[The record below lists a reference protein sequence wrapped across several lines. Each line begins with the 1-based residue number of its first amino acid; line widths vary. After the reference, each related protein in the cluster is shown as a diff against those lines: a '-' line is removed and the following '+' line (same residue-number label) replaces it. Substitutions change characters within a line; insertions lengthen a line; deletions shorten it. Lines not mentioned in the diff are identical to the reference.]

1 MKERTRNLLVG
12 LTVMVA
18 LVVMGGMILVF
29 QELPGFLQMGYR
41 VKLRFPGAS
50 GITEGSDVLLAGRR
64 IGRVTHVEFT
74 DGDTLK
80 VGGELEVSAA
90 LTLGSIEPEHV
101 AVELFEGP
109 LDSSGQI
116 RKGRAIP
123 MRHEGSADENGS
135 HRFAGKVPCHHSGHR
150 GCSLRIVPHHPDLG
164 DVLLLEGDRR
174 NALER
179 YEEAA
184 DLCQGLVD
192 EPTFPE
198 PWAALANRGWAE
210 FKLGRRAEGRRSLE
224 LAQEYRPN
232 YWPAMLSLAVLESE
246 EGRRMQAISLLQE
259 VIELGPGPGVEAE
272 ANYRLAENYI
282 ALGKRDRAVGHLT
295 TAVARAPDGEWARR
309 SEAYLKL
316 LR

>member
-1 MKERTRNLLVG
+1 MRR
-12 LTVMVA
+12 
-18 LVVMGGMILVF
+18 
-29 QELPGFLQMGYR
+29 
-41 VKLRFPGAS
+41 
-50 GITEGSDVLLAGRR
+50 LLAGDREGDPMFDRR
-64 IGRVTHVEFT
+64 RWRDVIA
-74 DGDTLK
+74 
-80 VGGELEVSAA
+80 S
-90 LTLGSIEPEHV
+90 LTLMCT
-101 AVELFEGP
+101 
-109 LDSSGQI
+109 
-116 RKGRAIP
+116 AIGWIACATP
-123 MRHEGSADENGS
+123 SADEEARIRARRAVS
-135 HRFAGKVPCHHSGHR
+135 HLNLGIGHLQSGR
-150 GCSLRIVPHHPDLG
+150 SALALREFLTAESLDARNPRIQYALGEAYMAREKLEDAELHFLKALNIHPEFHDAQLSLSA
-164 DVLLLEGDRR
+164 LLIV
-174 NALER
+174 LER